1 MSGSEF
7 TEPDL
12 RGVCAAWLGDRDVVI
27 EPTVSDGF
35 SGSCLFQVGSPANA
49 AWMLKSCA
57 AGAAE
62 RIGWA
67 HELMRHLRAAGI
79 REVPTVMA
87 TPDGRTVVSD
97 GRGTAWELVEHIAGA
112 GTDSPSPAQAVVAAS
127 CLARIHLAAV
137 SLPGCP
143 PRNAVPTAVL
153 RRIAGAERLRDSPW
167 SGRLFRGPGRSASGI
182 RAEVVDR
189 LNRAVAIFAAAD
201 GPAALRRIIL
211 IQAPVV
217 AVQGVLRDVWSDHV
231 LYSTAPPEHIAGII
245 DFHAAGI
252 DTPATDMARLIGS
265 WQTGADADTPLLHR
279 WAEAVAA
286 YESSRPLSTSER
298 NLIPWLHAT
307 GVVFGL
313 DNWFRWLLAE
323 SRDFLRPARALRRI
337 DRLLSQLPAAVY
349 VINDRIGNA
358 I

>member
-1 MSGSEF
+1 MFGSES

-12 RGVCAAWLGDRDVVI
+12 SGVCAAWLGDRDVVI

-35 SGSCLFQVGSPANA
+35 SGSRLFQVRCSANA

-57 AGAAE
+57 AGAAD

-67 HELMRHLRAAGI
+67 HGLMRHLRVAGI
-79 REVPTVMA
+79 REVPVVMA
-87 TPDGRTVVSD
+87 TPDGRTLVID
-97 GRGTAWELVEHIAGA
+97 GWGTAWELVEHIAGA
-112 GTDSPSPAQAVVAAS
+112 ATDSPSPAQAVVAAS
-127 CLARIHLAAV
+127 CLARIHLAAL

-153 RRIAGAERLRDSPW
+153 RRIARAERLRDSPW
-167 SGRLFRGPGRSASGI
+167 SGRLFREPGASAGGI
-182 RAEVVDR
+182 HVEVVDR
-189 LNRAVAIFAAAD
+189 LDRAVASFAAAD
-201 GPAALRRIIL
+201 GPAALRRIIGT
-211 IQAPVV
+211 QAPVV
-217 AVQGVLRDVWSDHV
+217 SVQGVLRDVWSDHV
-231 LYSTAPPEHIAGII
+231 LYSSAQPEHIAGII
-245 DFHAAGI
+245 DFHAAGV

-265 WQTGADADTPLLHR
+265 WRPEADADTPLLHH

-298 NLIPWLHAT
+298 NLIPWLLAT
-307 GVVFGL
+307 GVLFGL

-337 DRLLSQLPAAVY
+337 DHLLSQLPAAVC
-349 VINDRIGNA
+349 VINERVGNA